1 MVINDGVYI
10 FYDQDPVYL
19 VGDFNLPLWKIWIRK
34 YESHLGWFFHKMF
47 KSSSKPP
54 IGVIG
59 CDRWNIVDFLGF
71 FTTVMLHEWHSNDKP
86 RREKKCTPVTKNS
99 TGKPTKFGHE
109 KRAGETM
116 GVRYRQQGIY
126 PRSGLLVFS
135 WSPFHEFFSYGSQ
148 NIKAINDHNITDS
161 WIKHCFFSHPS
172 GKRPSRLE
180 TESTVGFV
188 IRTWRTDGKETR
200 KATLNRQR
208 WLVESNWYGYS
219 YNKDIWYKYLGSIQ
233 LYMCKTVWNKD
244 LYWIYLPLNGFTH
257 QLMAMWIPS
266 WRSPIWPMGQER
278 TWWKPTFGW
287 TYTTIIK
294 HHKTYTWS
302 SQIVG

>member
-47 KSSSKPP
+47 KSCSKPP
-54 IGVIG
+54 TSIFWSIGVIG

-161 WIKHCFFSHPS
+161 WIKHCFFFP
-172 GKRPSRLE
+172 
-180 TESTVGFV
+180 
-188 IRTWRTDGKETR
+188 
-200 KATLNRQR
+200 
-208 WLVESNWYGYS
+208 
-219 YNKDIWYKYLGSIQ
+219 
-233 LYMCKTVWNKD
+233 
-244 LYWIYLPLNGFTH
+244 
-257 QLMAMWIPS
+257 
-266 WRSPIWPMGQER
+266 PIW
-278 TWWKPTFGW
+278 K
-287 TYTTIIK
+287 TTIQAGNWEHCGVCHSYLTHRWQRDSESHVKQTTVIGR
-294 HHKTYTWS
+294 
-302 SQIVG
+302 V